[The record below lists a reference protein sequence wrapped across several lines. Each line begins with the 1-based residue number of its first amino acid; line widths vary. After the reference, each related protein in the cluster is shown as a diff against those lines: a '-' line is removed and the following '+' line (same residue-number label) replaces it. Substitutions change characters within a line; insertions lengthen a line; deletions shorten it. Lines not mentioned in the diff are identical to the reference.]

1 MIKNFKWLL
10 LVSLTFVAC
19 SKNDE
24 GNAAAEVPVTAGTA
38 DFSKYVSLGN
48 SLTSGYSDGALF
60 KKGQE
65 GSYPNIL
72 SQQFAKVGGGAFKIP
87 YTNDNIGGLLFGGNT
102 NPAFGPRLYFN
113 GVGPMP
119 VSGVPTTEV
128 FAPNT
133 GGPYNNMGVPGAK
146 SFHLLA
152 PGYGSP
158 AGLSTGAS
166 NPYFVRFASSPSK
179 SILDDALAQ
188 NPTFFSLWI
197 GNNDVLSFA
206 TSGGTGV
213 NQLGN
218 LDPATYGTN
227 DITDPTV
234 FANVYGSL
242 VNSLVAKGAKGVLA
256 NIPDV
261 TTIPFF
267 TTITIKPVAPSSYFV
282 DGDESSAKPV
292 VSAGDLAT
300 INQLNSTLY
309 GALHQILPDRF
320 DVLSTTASNPLL
332 ISDESLE
339 DKGALITY
347 AAQNSGNP
355 QLVALANYLGAT
367 FKKARQTK
375 TGDYILLTT
384 RGAIGATATVPPG
397 IPASL
402 AKYGITYPLQDKH
415 ILVPSEVTEIKTAT
429 DSYNVTIKGLADAK
443 GLAFVDANA
452 LLNTVYKT
460 GIQFGNF
467 QITSAYATGG
477 AFSLDG
483 VHPCPRGYALIAN
496 EFMKSINAKYGSTF
510 KPVDLALYPIQFP
523 AVLE

>member
-24 GNAAAEVPVTAGTA
+24 GNAVADVPVTAGTA

-65 GSYPNIL
+65 GSYPSIL

-166 NPYFVRFASSPSK
+166 NPYFVRFASSPGTT
-179 SILDDALAQ
+179 ILEDAVVQ

-197 GNNDVLSFA
+197 GNNDVLSYA

-218 LDPATYGTN
+218 LNPATYGSN
-227 DITDPTV
+227 DITDPNV
-234 FANVYGSL
+234 FGNVYTTL
-242 VNSLVAKGAKGVLA
+242 VNKLTEKGAKGVIA

-267 TTITIKPVAPSSYFV
+267 TTVPFNPLKPSVLGAGSIDNGNATIDALNTQLYGPLKQALTAFGAGDRINLLVKSTTIKPDP
-282 DGDESSAKPV
+282 E
-292 VSAGDLAT
+292 
-300 INQLNSTLY
+300 
-309 GALHQILPDRF
+309 
-320 DVLSTTASNPLL
+320 NPLL
-332 ISDESLE
+332 IKDEYLPNLSAQLTA
-339 DKGALITY
+339 ALTP
-347 AAQNSGNP
+347 S
-355 QLVALANYLGAT
+355 LGAANAAA
-367 FKKARQTK
+367 FGAIFGQARQATK
-375 TGDYILLTT
+375 MDYILLTSK
-384 RGAIGATATVPPG
+384 GQIGADQPG
-397 IPASL
+397 LPSSIS
-402 AKYGITYPLQDKH
+402 KKGITYPFEDKLVLSAGEVLELQ
-415 ILVPSEVTEIKTAT
+415 TAT
-429 DSYNVTIKGLADAK
+429 KAYNTTIEELATSK
-443 GLAFVDANA
+443 GLAFVDASA
-452 LLNTVYKT
+452 VLSKVYKT
-460 GIQFGNF
+460 GIQFGTF

-477 AFSLDG
+477 AFSLDA

-496 EFMKSINAKYGSTF
+496 EFLKSINAKYGSTF